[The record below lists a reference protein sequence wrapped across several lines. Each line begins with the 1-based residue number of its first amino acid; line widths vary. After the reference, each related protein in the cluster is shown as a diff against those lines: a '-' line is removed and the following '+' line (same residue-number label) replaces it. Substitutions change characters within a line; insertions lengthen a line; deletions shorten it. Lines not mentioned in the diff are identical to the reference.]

1 MRIIESSSFATK
13 KKAFLTGSK
22 WGTKGLQIELHLY
35 ASFKK
40 FLPEGCGENAC
51 HMDVEEGT
59 TVKDLLGKL
68 HIPLNAPKVI
78 FLNGIHAKGEEILKD
93 GDRLGAFPPVAG
105 G

>member
-1 MRIIESSSFATK
+1 M
-13 KKAFLTGSK
+13 
-22 WGTKGLQIELHLY
+22 QIELHLY

-51 HMDVEEGT
+51 HIDIKEGA
-59 TVKDLLGKL
+59 TVKDLLEKL
-68 HIPLNAPKVI
+68 HIPLKAPKVI
-78 FLNGIHAKGEEILKD
+78 FLNGIHAKGDEVLKD